1 MNDALLTQI
10 YVCIYND
17 VIAEKKKKSIL
28 GLSFLN
34 VKHFCRDEH
43 DDELCVNKTIDID
56 DSTGKIYVA
65 MFVYARTSPL
75 RVRRNGGHLALG
87 RRGRR
92 AISKSVRSQA
102 SAVTRDDK
110 RAREETPVD
119 RIIAWNERRANQLT
133 FRRNRKVA
141 RGKRER
147 KEEKERRRG
156 GGSRDGKDE
165 AWKESGKE
173 GKRKRLKRRGTADVN
188 EKLLPLMDS
197 PRGHRDL
204 RG

>member
-1 MNDALLTQI
+1 M
-10 YVCIYND
+10 
-17 VIAEKKKKSIL
+17 
-28 GLSFLN
+28 
-34 VKHFCRDEH
+34 
-43 DDELCVNKTIDID
+43 
-56 DSTGKIYVA
+56 
-65 MFVYARTSPL
+65 
-75 RVRRNGGHLALG
+75 
-87 RRGRR
+87 
-92 AISKSVRSQA
+92 
-102 SAVTRDDK
+102 
-110 RAREETPVD
+110 
-119 RIIAWNERRANQLT
+119 
-133 FRRNRKVA
+133 A

-156 GGSRDGKDE
+156 GGRDGKDE